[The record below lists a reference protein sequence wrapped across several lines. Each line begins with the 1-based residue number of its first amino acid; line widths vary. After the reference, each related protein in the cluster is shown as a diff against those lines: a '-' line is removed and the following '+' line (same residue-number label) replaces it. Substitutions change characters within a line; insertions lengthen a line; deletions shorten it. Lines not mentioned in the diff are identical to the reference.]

1 MGFTKEQLRERARGK
16 VKSLEFAVT
25 QAAFADSR
33 AELEEELELAR
44 IALASLEAEGKLSNF
59 VASQESLG
67 GDFEKV
73 LAENIEGLYV
83 SGSSAHPA
91 PVSVSDELAGKS
103 FNYIAN
109 KFQVST
115 SEAQW
120 ILVGWNA
127 CRAAMLQGKAELVSN
142 RDELKSPV
150 VPDGWVMVPVE
161 PTMEM
166 LDEFDSIIDY
176 GAEDSKDAWSRLIA
190 AVPKQEA

>member
-1 MGFTKEQLRERARGK
+1 MKWLIQPQSGVCHSIPSARSVSTFLIYGLSFLK
-16 VKSLEFAVT
+16 
-25 QAAFADSR
+25 AAR
-33 AELEEELELAR
+33 L
-44 IALASLEAEGKLSNF
+44 
-59 VASQESLG
+59 
-67 GDFEKV
+67 
-73 LAENIEGLYV
+73 
-83 SGSSAHPA
+83 
-91 PVSVSDELAGKS
+91 SVSDELAGKS

-127 CRAAMLQGKAELVSN
+127 CRAAMLHGKAELVSN

-190 AVPKQEA
+190 AVPKQEVKNDD